1 MPACRAAHARGAPQ
15 SGRQGV
21 SRGALLQMANT
32 TKGSLVS
39 APLSRDAPA
48 RTQEPSP
55 TLSVVPT
62 PAAAMEC
69 SESEILSTQ
78 QFFRQLRIEKRRA
91 DRTNSPL
98 SLVLVRVNSD
108 QGGGFAVV
116 EDLLELLSRNKRE
129 TDILGYIAKDR
140 IALLLPHTDEH
151 GVRAF
156 VNGVEWRTAKYPV
169 SISSCT
175 YPHHLFE
182 SLMSDT
188 REMPD
193 TLMFLFDER
202 TKESAFDA
210 FAKRVVDVV
219 GALIALVLL
228 SPLMLGTA
236 LAVALTSPGPIIFRQ
251 VRLGKG
257 GVPFVFYKFR
267 SMYANAD
274 DRIHREYVAN
284 LIEGKLEEINQGD
297 SERPL
302 YKMNADPRITKVGRI
317 IRRTSLDELPQLFN
331 VLKGDM
337 SLVGPRPPLPYEA
350 EKYQSWHLRRVLEV
364 RPGITGLWQV
374 EGRSTTSFDDMVRL
388 DLRYIRQRCLW
399 LDLKILLKTIKV
411 VLRRDGAS

>member
-1 MPACRAAHARGAPQ
+1 M
-15 SGRQGV
+15 
-21 SRGALLQMANT
+21 
-32 TKGSLVS
+32 S

-48 RTQEPSP
+48 HTKEPSP
-55 TLSVVPT
+55 ALSIVSVP
-62 PAAAMEC
+62 PAATEC
-69 SESEILSTQ
+69 LESEILSSH
-78 QFFRQLRIEKRRA
+78 QFSRQLHIEKRRA
-91 DRTNSPL
+91 DRTKSPL
-98 SLVLVRVNSD
+98 SLVLVRVNAD

-116 EDLLELLSRNKRE
+116 EELLNILSRNKRE

-156 VNGVEWRTAKYPV
+156 VNGVERRTAKYPV

-182 SLMSDT
+182 TLMSDA
-188 REMPD
+188 RNVPD
-193 TLMFLFDER
+193 TLTYFFDQP

-210 FAKRVVDVV
+210 FVKRAMDIV

-236 LAVALTSPGPIIFRQ
+236 IAVALTSPGPIIFRQ

-257 GVPFVFYKFR
+257 GVPFMFYKFR
-267 SMYANAD
+267 SMRADAD

-284 LIEGKLEEINQGD
+284 LIEGNLEEINQGD
-297 SERPL
+297 GERPL
-302 YKMNADPRITKVGRI
+302 YKMTADPRITPVGRI
-317 IRRTSLDELPQLFN
+317 IRKTSLDELPQLFN

-388 DLRYIRQRCLW
+388 DLRYIRQRSLW

-411 VLRRDGAS
+411 VLRRDGAT